1 MPEPLAAPH
10 WHPLSMLPIITRSI
24 EGEFE
29 SLEELFSSLLAARE
43 KPYVLTERLKRI
55 QGMAE
60 RYNKLGVVKDETVAA
75 IDAAVAARTIPAV
88 RTMTGSQIK
97 EVRTRYNMSQAALAM
112 TTGMS
117 VESVSKWER
126 NESRPNKAAL
136 RIINIIDAKGPQV
149 FMA

>member
-1 MPEPLAAPH
+1 M
-10 WHPLSMLPIITRSI
+10 
-24 EGEFE
+24 
-29 SLEELFSSLLAARE
+29 
-43 KPYVLTERLKRI
+43 TERLKRI
-55 QGMAE
+55 QGMAK

-75 IDAAVAARTIPAV
+75 INAAVAARNIPAIRV
-88 RTMTGSQIK
+88 MTGSQIK
-97 EVRTRYNMSQAALAM
+97 EVRTRYNMSQAALAI

-126 NESRPNKAAL
+126 NESKPNKAAL

>member
-1 MPEPLAAPH
+1 M
-10 WHPLSMLPIITRSI
+10 
-24 EGEFE
+24 
-29 SLEELFSSLLAARE
+29 
-43 KPYVLTERLKRI
+43 TERLKRI
-55 QGMAE
+55 QGMAA
-60 RYNKLGVVKDETVAA
+60 RYNKFGVVKDETVAA

-88 RTMTGSQIK
+88 RAMTGSQIK
-97 EVRTRYNMSQAALAM
+97 EVRTRYNMSQAALAK

-136 RIINIIDAKGPQV
+136 RIINIIDTKGPQV